1 MEELY
6 NFFIQFAVF
15 PVALICFGAGYIIKH
30 FIPKIPNK
38 FIPLILACLGL
49 IINLAFNQFNFSYE
63 VIVTGIG
70 SGLISTGSFELVR
83 NLMNKNKTTENKTEN
98 EN

>member
-1 MEELY
+1 MEDFY

-15 PVALICFGAGYIIKH
+15 PVALVCFGVGYIIKH

-38 FIPLILACLGL
+38 FIPLILACVGL
-49 IINLAFNQFNFSYE
+49 IINLALNQFNFSYE

-83 NLMNKNKTTENKTEN
+83 NLLNKNKPTNNTTENKN
-98 EN
+98 

>member
-1 MEELY
+1 MEEFY

-15 PVALICFGAGYIIKH
+15 PVALICFGVGYIIKH
-30 FIPKIPNK
+30 YIPKIPNK

-49 IINLAFNQFNFSYE
+49 IVNLAFNQFNFTYE

-83 NLMNKNKTTENKTEN
+83 NLMNKNNNTEN
-98 EN
+98 EK

>member
-15 PVALICFGAGYIIKH
+15 PVALICFGAGYVIKH
-30 FIPKIPNK
+30 YIPKLPNK
-38 FIPLILACLGL
+38 FIPLILAVLGL
-49 IINLAFNQFNFSYE
+49 LVNLVFNKFNFTVE
-63 VIVTGIG
+63 VILTGVG

-83 NLMNKNKTTENKTEN
+83 NLMKKEDKKEPNDKKE
-98 EN
+98 